1 MKEFIKCMLGLLLL
15 AVVCSVLGFAV
26 GRKWHRNDPESQVI
40 RDTITCTILDTIVLE
55 KPIYRYSYIHDT
67 IRTYFTTIQHDS
79 VLVDVPIERKVY
91 AEDSLYRAVVS
102 GWHPQL
108 DTLTIYPK
116 TTTITITNTVKT
128 PPPKFSVGITAG
140 PTMMLIPTGDIRF
153 GMGVT
158 AGLQYR
164 F

>member
-1 MKEFIKCMLGLLLL
+1 MLGLLLL